1 MYAWCIQITAPPDP
15 SRAPT
20 KVRVTCF
27 WQHDL
32 KAIWGVGNSI
42 QQRLPAMLVGLVSTV
57 QTHGSRMP
65 HLHGYGRGVHVAHVD
80 FQGPRQLLT
89 LEYAVAGEEDEDDAA
104 NSLMTEGLD
113 DGLRALKEYRRLERS
128 VECAL
133 PSAHSWDVRIH
144 TRASSSSIAAPHY
157 MVQATQPTSSS
168 MSWSSSTLDESI
180 TLRIS
185 HPKPPEHSVL
195 RITVAIEPSASLGA
209 GASARQLRVNGSS
222 QTIHRIEPRDP
233 SSSIHFSSP
242 SSSSSSTSRR
252 KILEDANTI
261 GSLALQRTSTTAS
274 SSSASSS
281 ATTTTTAA
289 ASIVTTT
296 SDKTT
301 RTAPGGLHGSG
312 RGGRPGI
319 PGVRSTRSAAAEK
332 AVVTLVRRNY
342 IYFTSLLQEPEAKW
356 SKPIT
361 ESRGVTVTQLNSIDP
376 TLVVYR
382 AEAVFVG
389 VGVWDLLSIVATP
402 GVGAYWNRGQENAV
416 YLEHVSELTELWHLK
431 NRAAWP
437 VK

>member
-1 MYAWCIQITAPPDP
+1 MLNLFSVYAWCVQILSSPAE
-15 SRAPT
+15 SSSKAAPT

-32 KAIWGVGNSI
+32 KAIWGMGNSI
-42 QQRLPAMLVGLVSTV
+42 HQHLPNMLVGVVRTV
-57 QTHGSRMP
+57 QSHGSRMP
-65 HLHGYGRGVHVAHVD
+65 HMRGYGRGVGIAHVD

-89 LEYAVAGEEDEDDAA
+89 LEYSIASEEHEDDASA
-104 NSLMTEGLD
+104 VHAMEGLD
-113 DGLRALKEYRRLERS
+113 DGLRALKEFRRLEQS
-128 VECAL
+128 VECTL
-133 PSAHSWDVRIH
+133 PNGPSWDVRVT
-144 TRASSSSIAAPHY
+144 TRS
-157 MVQATQPTSSS
+157 
-168 MSWSSSTLDESI
+168 SSSTLATPHFIVQASQPKAPASPYIDEPI
-180 TLRIS
+180 MLRIS
-185 HPKPPEHSVL
+185 HPRPPDHAVL
-195 RITVAIEPSASLGA
+195 KVTVSIEPAAMLGA
-209 GASARQLRVNGSS
+209 GMNSRALRVNGTSHA
-222 QTIHRIEPRDP
+222 IHYIEPRDP
-233 SSSIHFSSP
+233 TSTFSP
-242 SSSSSSTSRR
+242 FSSSSVSRQ
-252 KILEDANTI
+252 ILEDAGTI
-261 GSLALQRTSTTAS
+261 AGMPLPSTAS
-274 SSSASSS
+274 SS
-281 ATTTTTAA
+281 A
-289 ASIVTTT
+289 ASIVTT
-296 SDKTT
+296 SSGKTQ
-301 RTAPGGLHGSG
+301 RTAPGGLTGSG

-361 ESRGVTVTQLNSIDP
+361 EARGVTVTQLNSIDP

-402 GVGAYWNRGQENAV
+402 GVTTYWNKGHEDAV